1 MSYAGYLAMETFLK
15 QVFVESVEWNHGNST
30 HNMSLINM
38 ATRFSMRSQHALQV
52 NNMHNKYTHGHNRT
66 VFTNKP
72 DKSIITVT
80 EMKKWEN

>member
-1 MSYAGYLAMETFLK
+1 
-15 QVFVESVEWNHGNST
+15 
-30 HNMSLINM
+30 MSLINM
-38 ATRFSMRSQHALQV
+38 ATHFSMRSQHALQV

-80 EMKKWEN
+80 EMKK